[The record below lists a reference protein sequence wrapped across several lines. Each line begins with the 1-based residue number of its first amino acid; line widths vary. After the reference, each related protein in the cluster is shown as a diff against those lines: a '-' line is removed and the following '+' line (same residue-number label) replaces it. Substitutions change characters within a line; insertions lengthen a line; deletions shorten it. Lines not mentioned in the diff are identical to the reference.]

1 LARGRA
7 GGAGGQ
13 RRSKDSG
20 AQRETAT
27 RSGFVHVYT
36 GNGKGKTTAAL
47 GLALRAAGAGL
58 RVYILQLMKEY
69 PYSELNA
76 LSRLAD
82 LITVEQACGDAF
94 VYRREPPSPEEKA
107 KAAAALDRARAAM
120 AAGEYDVVV
129 LDEVCVSIY
138 FGLITSD
145 QLLAVL
151 DARPDSVELVLT
163 GRYCPE
169 PVLERADLV
178 TEMREVRHY
187 YTRGVA
193 ARKGIE
199 S

>member
-1 LARGRA
+1 MKRGYV
-7 GGAGGQ
+7 Q
-13 RRSKDSG
+13 
-20 AQRETAT
+20 
-27 RSGFVHVYT
+27 VYT

-69 PYSELNA
+69 PYSELESLA
-76 LSRLAD
+76 LHAD
-82 LITVEQACGDAF
+82 RIHVEQACGDAF
-94 VYRREPPSPEEKA
+94 VYRREPAPPEEKA
-107 KAAAALDRARAAM
+107 AAAAALERARAAM
-120 AAGEYDVVV
+120 ESGTYDVVV

-138 FGLITSD
+138 FELIGVE
-145 QLLAVL
+145 QLLVLL
-151 DARPDSVELVLT
+151 DARPATVELVLT

-169 PVLERADLV
+169 AVLERADLV

-187 YTRGVA
+187 YTRGVR